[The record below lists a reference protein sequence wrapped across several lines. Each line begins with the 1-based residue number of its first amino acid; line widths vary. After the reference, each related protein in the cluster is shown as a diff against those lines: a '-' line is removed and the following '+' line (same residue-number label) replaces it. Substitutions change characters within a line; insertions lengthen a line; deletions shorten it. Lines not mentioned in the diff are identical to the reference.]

1 MAHGKRL
8 KANGKPVLE
17 FRVRYL
23 GGEKCVTGS
32 CRLVQIRGLNI
43 LVDCGMV
50 QGRAASVP
58 IAKWP
63 VKPAEVDFI
72 FLTHAHIHHIGLLPT
87 VIRQGFKGE
96 IIGSHPTV
104 ALLKP
109 MLEDAMRFEILR
121 ASERE
126 RIAQRIEDLAWGF
139 EYEEAFELGKDVVF
153 DLGRAGHILGSC
165 LIHFEDQKEGSAIVF
180 SGDLGNYNTPILKD
194 PQSAGRVDRLFLESI
209 YGDRLHGKFWYSQ
222 RP

>member
-1 MAHGKRL
+1 
-8 KANGKPVLE
+8 
-17 FRVRYL
+17 
-23 GGEKCVTGS
+23 
-32 CRLVQIRGLNI
+32 
-43 LVDCGMV
+43 
-50 QGRAASVP
+50 
-58 IAKWP
+58 
-63 VKPAEVDFI
+63 
-72 FLTHAHIHHIGLLPT
+72 
-87 VIRQGFKGE
+87 
-96 IIGSHPTV
+96 
-104 ALLKP
+104 

-139 EYEEAFELGKDVVF
+139 EYEEALELGKDVVF

-165 LIHFEDQKEGSAIVF
+165 LIRFEDQKEGSAIVF